1 MNEMVSFSVTM
12 LDVVCKFLMTPPIFY
27 LFGLVCFVFLCKAL
41 KILMFR

>member
-1 MNEMVSFSVTM
+1 MNEMIAFSTAM
-12 LDVVCKFLMTPPIFY
+12 LGVICDFLMTSPIFY

>member
-1 MNEMVSFSVTM
+1 MNDMISFSVAM
-12 LDVVCKFLMTPPIFY
+12 MGAVADFLTTPPIIY